1 MKAENDRLRAEVTD
15 LQRLVSEGNAAAAKA
30 EDERDVALL
39 QARDLRKKLA
49 LVVIGV
55 GGAVTVKERDVDLF
69 EPDTVVLEEFHFGPD
84 YVIRIADR

>member
-1 MKAENDRLRAEVTD
+1 VVRECPDCIDSYFKLAEKYQYRMRELE
-15 LQRLVSEGNAAAAKA
+15 
-30 EDERDVALL
+30 L
-39 QARDLRKKLA
+39 QARDLWKKLA

-55 GGAVTVKERDVDLF
+55 GGAVTMKERDVDLF